1 LSNDRWLQ
9 FEKVAMRMVL
19 ISTDSEE
26 KEDKARFEK
35 IRARYK
41 KVSEEHGAEI
51 KGLHHITRTELI
63 PSLYENADF
72 SLPTIKNSINDGEI
86 KTYQILKDIKMS

>member
-1 LSNDRWLQ
+1 
-9 FEKVAMRMVL
+9 MRKVL

-41 KVSEEHGAEI
+41 EVSEEHGAEI

-63 PSLYENADF
+63 PSLYKNADF
-72 SLPTIKNSINDGEI
+72 SLPTIKNSINDGDLSDT
-86 KTYQILKDIKMS
+86 KRYQNELIRFRSTSLYPS

>member
-1 LSNDRWLQ
+1 LKRSGQD
-9 FEKVAMRMVL
+9 
-19 ISTDSEE
+19 I
-26 KEDKARFEK
+26 
-35 IRARYK
+35 K

>member
-1 LSNDRWLQ
+1 
-9 FEKVAMRMVL
+9 MVL

-26 KEDKARFEK
+26 EDKARFEK

-41 KVSEEHGAEI
+41 KVLKEHGAEI
-51 KGLHHITRTELI
+51 KDLHHITRAELI